1 MELLICEEMLL
12 LALDGEKGGT
22 TWLSGWTALTGG
34 VLVDAIA
41 AGAVTVE
48 DETLRPGEEPAHP
61 LLRRVREAVAAEG
74 QPRTVGDWVQRL
86 PIVLDPLVEAVA
98 ARLVEDGV
106 LGEEHGTILG
116 LIPTTRFPEVDPT
129 AEQVLRTR
137 LRSVLVQGAEPSP
150 HDLLL
155 IALVEPAGLLATA
168 TGEDERAVRRA
179 ARKRGAEL
187 AERATTDPD
196 GGAAVAAVSS
206 VTSGAALAAM
216 MGAVVATTAA
226 HTSTTTTSTS
236 TSTSTSPTED

>member
-1 MELLICEEMLL
+1 VELLICEEMLL

-22 TWLSGWTALTGG
+22 AWLSGWTALTGG

-41 AGAVTVE
+41 AGAVVVDE
-48 DETLRPGEEPAHP
+48 EGETLRPGREPEHP
-61 LLRRVREAVAAEG
+61 LLRRVREAVAAEA

-86 PIVLDPLVEAVA
+86 PAALDPMAEAVA
-98 ARLVEDGV
+98 ARLVADGV
-106 LGEEHGTILG
+106 LGEEHTTILG
-116 LIPTTRFPEVDPT
+116 LIPTTRFPEADPS
-129 AEQVLRTR
+129 AERALRAR
-137 LRSVLVQGAEPSP
+137 LHAVLVGGAEPDP

-168 TGEDERAVRRA
+168 TGDEDRAVRRA

-187 AERATTDPD
+187 AERATTDPA

-216 MGAVVATTAA
+216 LGAVVATTAA
-226 HTSTTTTSTS
+226 HTTVTGASTTDS
-236 TSTSTSPTED
+236 